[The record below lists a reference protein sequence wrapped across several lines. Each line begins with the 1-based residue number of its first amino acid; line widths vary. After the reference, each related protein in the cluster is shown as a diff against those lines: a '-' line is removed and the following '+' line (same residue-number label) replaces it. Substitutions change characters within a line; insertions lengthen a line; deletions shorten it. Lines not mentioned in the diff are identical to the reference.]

1 MDKLKNKNSKCY
13 KEIIRN
19 DLVEKFKNYNEKFTT
34 IKERVNKK
42 IDSTINKIRELKR
55 NKIII
60 LSGYPGSGKSTI
72 TQLLKDIGYKILS
85 LDDNIKNYKELSEI
99 AKDLVEN
106 KKIEHLVLDGT
117 FLRQKDLDE
126 FKWVEEKKNYDLLFI
141 YMNISIYYAYY
152 NNINRCLDRRS
163 KRKLVP
169 FKVYENLEKN
179 KDIIFPEK
187 GVYVIDYNV

>member
-19 DLVEKFKNYNEKFTT
+19 DLVEKFKNYNEQFTT

-42 IDSTINKIRELKR
+42 IDSTINKIKELKR

-72 TQLLKDIGYKILS
+72 TQLLKNIGYKILS

>member
-13 KEIIRN
+13 KEIIKN
-19 DLVEKFKNYNEKFTT
+19 DLVEKFKNYNEQFAT

-42 IDSTINKIRELKR
+42 IDSTINKIKELKR

>member
-19 DLVEKFKNYNEKFTT
+19 DLVEKFKNYNEQFAT

-42 IDSTINKIRELKR
+42 IDSTINRIKELKR

>member
-1 MDKLKNKNSKCY
+1 MDKLKNKSSKCY

-19 DLVEKFKNYNEKFTT
+19 DLVEKFKNYNEQFTT

-42 IDSTINKIRELKR
+42 IDSTINKIKELKR